1 MGADWAIRVQYFVLA
16 VLVAAIMV
24 FMAGLFTHFSP
35 GNFEANL
42 RPAYGTGYTFWAIFA
57 IYFPAVTGINAGINM
72 SGDLKDPGRSI
83 PAGTLAAIGVSA
95 VVYGLQILLSGG
107 AQTKEQLIER
117 PFDMLVE
124 QSPNGFGFLVI
135 AGVFAA
141 SLSSD
146 IGSFVGASRILQAVG
161 RDRVFPKLRYFWV
174 GAAHGD
180 EPRRALALVAVATI
194 GVLLY
199 CGNDASGDPLNAVAS
214 VITMFFLYTYGMA
227 NLAAFVEAFT
237 GNPSFRPR
245 FRFFHY
251 NSGLLG
257 AVGCL
262 AAAALINSVTAFVVV
277 SLLATLYASVRKRE
291 LSAAYG
297 DARRGFYFIR
307 VRGLLFKL
315 VQMPR
320 HPKNWR
326 PTCIVLSGNPNTRR
340 TLAKY
345 AVWLESGAG
354 IVVLVE
360 VLHGEFENVAR
371 RRATALRR
379 LEEFIRS
386 EDMEAFP
393 DVIAG
398 EDFDQVLPVLLQSHS
413 LGPLKPNLVLLGWPD
428 DGLRA
433 EAFASHLKI
442 ALELNMSLVVLRDEG
457 LPVDGEDRRIDIWWR
472 GRENGSLM
480 IILAHLLSR
489 SPGWEGARIRILRCV
504 ESSRGRDPA
513 TQALRELVDA
523 ARVEADIE
531 IVVSP
536 DPFPG
541 LLRRH
546 SSDATCVFPG
556 FQRDAL
562 SDPPGIHGRYTKL
575 FQGLPTVLLVCS
587 SGEADLLE

>member
-1 MGADWAIRVQYFVLA
+1 
-16 VLVAAIMV
+16 
-24 FMAGLFTHFSP
+24 
-35 GNFEANL
+35 
-42 RPAYGTGYTFWAIFA
+42 
-57 IYFPAVTGINAGINM
+57 
-72 SGDLKDPGRSI
+72 
-83 PAGTLAAIGVSA
+83 
-95 VVYGLQILLSGG
+95 
-107 AQTKEQLIER
+107 
-117 PFDMLVE
+117 
-124 QSPNGFGFLVI
+124 
-135 AGVFAA
+135 
-141 SLSSD
+141 
-146 IGSFVGASRILQAVG
+146 
-161 RDRVFPKLRYFWV
+161 
-174 GAAHGD
+174 
-180 EPRRALALVAVATI
+180 
-194 GVLLY
+194 
-199 CGNDASGDPLNAVAS
+199 
-214 VITMFFLYTYGMA
+214 MFFLYTYGMA